1 MMVATR
7 PSLFDAET
15 VNPFDGASSANPSD
29 DTLCSEAVVQTV
41 FGQNAGWKLVTL
53 TNLSEV
59 EDFLD
64 CLESSRVAEREVHT
78 LGNSS
83 FAVRWR

>member
-1 MMVATR
+1 MILSHPR
-7 PSLFDAET
+7 QLQAET
-15 VNPFDGASSANPSD
+15 VSPFDAVGSAEPSE
-29 DTLCSEAVVQTV
+29 DTLCNQAVVQTA
-41 FGQNAGWKLVTL
+41 FAQNAGWKLVTL
-53 TNLSEV
+53 GNLRDV
-59 EDFLD
+59 EDLLD